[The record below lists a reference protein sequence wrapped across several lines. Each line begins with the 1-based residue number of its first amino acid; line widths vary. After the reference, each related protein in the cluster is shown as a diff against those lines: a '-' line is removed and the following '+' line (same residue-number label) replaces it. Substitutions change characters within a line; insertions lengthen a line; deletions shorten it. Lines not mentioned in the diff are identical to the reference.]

1 MSKKTVL
8 RESTHFKF
16 IQTKH
21 APPGNANAL
30 PLYIIDARKVA
41 TWPSVDMEEVRNIV
55 DPNRNISGKNGT
67 RWKFRKFEDADKLW
81 MYLVLR
87 WA

>member
-8 RESTHFKF
+8 REITHFKF

-21 APPGNANAL
+21 APPGDQWAK
-30 PLYIIDARKVA
+30 PLYIIDACKGWTA
-41 TWPSVDMEEVRNIV
+41 ASIDMEEVRNIV

-87 WA
+87 YS

>member
-1 MSKKTVL
+1 MSKKTI

-16 IQTKH
+16 IQSKH
-21 APPGNANAL
+21 APPGNANAH
-30 PLYIIDARKVA
+30 PLYIIDARKGWTA
-41 TWPSVDMEEVRNIV
+41 ASIDMEEVRNII

-81 MYLVLR
+81 MYLMLR
-87 WA
+87 YS